1 MFLLLTD
8 VMSFCSLREHS
19 IRYVMVPAG
28 CTGQLQPLDV
38 AINEPFKHHLKELFS
53 LWYADKVKE
62 LLDSNLAVE
71 NIKVDLRTSVIKPI
85 YFDWLIKNMEWL
97 SSQDQMLTR
106 GWKDI
111 GILDKLHIG

>member
-1 MFLLLTD
+1 
-8 VMSFCSLREHS
+8 
-19 IRYVMVPAG
+19 MVPAG

-71 NIKVDLRTSVIKPI
+71 NIKVDLCTSVIKPI